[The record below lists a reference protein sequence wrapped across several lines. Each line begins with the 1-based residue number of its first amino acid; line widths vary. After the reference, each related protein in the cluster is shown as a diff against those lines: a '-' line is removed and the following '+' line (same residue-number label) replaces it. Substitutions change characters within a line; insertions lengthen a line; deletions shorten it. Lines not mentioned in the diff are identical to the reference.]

1 MNKIVFVKTPS
12 GPMTVG
18 DFWADRPPWVQK
30 GLAAAAG
37 ELSTSNQIKSA
48 RAHERKNGEW
58 SVWLEDE
65 KGERHNFILY
75 LSPLALKDPS
85 VPAATGGK
93 NPRLGVYREY
103 GHAQGSGVE
112 FLEAEA
118 FIHDQFPGDVRE
130 RLLAALQRA
139 REKLPSFDG
148 SIEWTR
154 TGVVLRAVNQNTQ
167 VRAFDA
173 ELRLEWER

>member
-1 MNKIVFVKTPS
+1 MPPIVFVKSAS
-12 GPMTVG
+12 GPVPI
-18 DFWADRPPWVQK
+18 DVFLVAQPSWVQK
-30 GLAAAAG
+30 GLGAAAR
-37 ELSTSNQIKSA
+37 ELSASHQILGV

-85 VPAATGGK
+85 DPPATGGK

>member
-1 MNKIVFVKTPS
+1 M
-12 GPMTVG
+12 
-18 DFWADRPPWVQK
+18 
-30 GLAAAAG
+30 
-37 ELSTSNQIKSA
+37 
-48 RAHERKNGEW
+48 
-58 SVWLEDE
+58 
-65 KGERHNFILY
+65 
-75 LSPLALKDPS
+75 
-85 VPAATGGK
+85 
-93 NPRLGVYREY
+93 
-103 GHAQGSGVE
+103 E

-118 FIHDQFPGDVRE
+118 FIRDQFPGDVRE